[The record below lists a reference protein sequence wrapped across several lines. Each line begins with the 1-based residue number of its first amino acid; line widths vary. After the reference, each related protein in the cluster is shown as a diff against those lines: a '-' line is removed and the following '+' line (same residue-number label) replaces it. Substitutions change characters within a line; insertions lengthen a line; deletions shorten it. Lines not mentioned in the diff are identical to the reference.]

1 MASSDSLSEASRAGT
16 PSLCRSRTGL
26 RRARVGRF
34 SVAFD
39 ARRGAASSIG
49 IVVRYRT

>member
-1 MASSDSLSEASRAGT
+1 LSEASRVGA
-16 PSLCRSRTGL
+16 PSLCRSRAEL

-39 ARRGAASSIG
+39 ARRGAASSVG